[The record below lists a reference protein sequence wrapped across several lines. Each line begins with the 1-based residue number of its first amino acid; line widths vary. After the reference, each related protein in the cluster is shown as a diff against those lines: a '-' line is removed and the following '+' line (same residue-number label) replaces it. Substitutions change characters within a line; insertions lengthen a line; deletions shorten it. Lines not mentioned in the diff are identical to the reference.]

1 MNVTK
6 KKTKLTILPRATQTD
21 RFTILVGPNKSAYEV
36 PEGLLNMRSI
46 VFERMCSAPF
56 LESTQRVIN
65 LPEEEPE
72 NFDCF
77 FDWIYSLRPHVGFG
91 NGAEAVFNLAIFA
104 EKYLVCHL
112 KNQLQISS
120 RKLGTSRNSIPK

>member
-36 PEGLLNMRSI
+36 PEGLLIMRSI

-65 LPEEEPE
+65 LPEEPE
-72 NFDCF
+72 ILIIFSTGYIRSGRMLVSGTGPKRYF
-77 FDWIYSLRPHVGFG
+77 TSPSL
-91 NGAEAVFNLAIFA
+91 
-104 EKYLVCHL
+104 
-112 KNQLQISS
+112 Q
-120 RKLGTSRNSIPK
+120 RNTWSAT